1 MIHVLILS
9 PVPAMR
15 AGLRA
20 LISDEAEFTV
30 DAGWELAGEGEL
42 AGLRVAIITADVLET
57 IDLTNGIGSTASTI
71 PFATN
76 TMSTA
81 VNIPPDAPVLLVQ
94 DVDDSKAETPLPAA
108 LTVRP
113 SWGVI
118 SSEAS
123 GAALRAAV
131 RALAHGLVVLPPERA
146 LDMLALNQYEGSGAI
161 MPGGAK
167 PPLAGQPIFGPED
180 EPVEALTPREG
191 DVLRLLAQGLT
202 NRQIAAALGIS
213 EHTVKFHVSAIYAK
227 LRVSNRA
234 EAVRTGARWGFVAL

>member
-1 MIHVLILS
+1 MIRVVILS

-20 LISDEAEFTV
+20 LISAEDGFEVAT
-30 DAGWELAGEGEL
+30 AWEPAS
-42 AGLRVAIITADVLET
+42 AWDSDDLRVAIITAEVLET
-57 IDLTNGIGSTASTI
+57 ISMASVSTGTL
-71 PFATN
+71 ATD

-81 VNIPPDAPVLLVQ
+81 ESIPPDVPVLLVQ
-94 DVDDSKAETPLPAA
+94 DGSDRSALTPLPAA
-108 LTVRP
+108 LTGRQ

-118 SSEAS
+118 SSEAN
-123 GAALRAAV
+123 GDALRAAV
-131 RALAHGLVVLPPERA
+131 RALAHGLVVFSPEHA
-146 LDMLALNQYEGSGAI
+146 QDVLAQNNIGVW
-161 MPGGAK
+161 PGPG
-167 PPLAGQPIFGPED
+167 PLAPVLPAAGED
-180 EPVEALTPREG
+180 QVEPLTPREG

-234 EAVRTGARWGFVAL
+234 EAVRMGARWGFVAL

>member
-20 LISDEAEFTV
+20 LISDEADFTV
-30 DAGWELAGEGEL
+30 DASWEPAGEGGL
-42 AGLRVAIITADVLET
+42 AGLRVAIVTADVLET
-57 IDLTNGIGSTASTI
+57 IDAGEASAAPKTANMLS
-71 PFATN
+71 TN

-81 VNIPPDAPVLLVQ
+81 ANIPPDAPVLLVQ
-94 DVDDSKAETPLPAA
+94 APSDLTAETLLPAA
-108 LTVRP
+108 LTGRP

-146 LDMLALNQYEGSGAI
+146 QDMLAQNQYEGGGVIMPSGAR
-161 MPGGAK
+161 
-167 PPLAGQPIFGPED
+167 PPLAGQPIFGAED
-180 EPVEALTPREG
+180 EPVEPLTPREA

-202 NRQIAAALGIS
+202 NRQIAASLGIS

>member
-20 LISDEAEFTV
+20 LISDETDFTV
-30 DAGWELAGEGEL
+30 DAGWGPAGVGEQT
-42 AGLRVAIITADVLET
+42 GLRVAIVTADVLET
-57 IDLTNGIGSTASTI
+57 IGIGGGSMDGTSTGTLL
-71 PFATN
+71 TN

-81 VNIPPDAPVLLVQ
+81 GNIPLDAPVLLVQ
-94 DVDDSKAETPLPAA
+94 DPNDITTETPLPAA
-108 LTVRP
+108 LTGRP

-123 GAALRAAV
+123 GEALRAAV
-131 RALAHGLVVLPPERA
+131 RALAYGLVVLPPERA
-146 LDMLALNQYEGSGAI
+146 QDMLAQNEFA
-161 MPGGAK
+161 PGGART
-167 PPLAGQPIFGPED
+167 PLAGQPIFRPDD
-180 EPVEALTPREG
+180 EPVEPLTPREG

-202 NRQIAAALGIS
+202 NRQIAASLGIS